1 MDSQGCR
8 TPFAQAGRGR
18 HRYRGKHAV
27 LVSRQRFV
35 NIFIAESS
43 TAVGG
48 QELAV
53 ILHAEGLLRRGHD
66 LRLILEPESPIARM
80 AVDKQLPVTLMTMRK
95 ARYPQAIASLRAL
108 VARHRPAIVQ
118 VNSSRDSW
126 IGAMAVRF
134 VRPRPKLLRIR
145 HISAPLNRNLLT
157 RLLYRRLFDM
167 VVVTGGEKTKREL
180 VERDGLAADRVAA
193 FPIGL
198 DVDHFRPAPPDH
210 DLRQEL
216 GLSKGHLLVGLIS
229 YLRSYKGHEYF
240 IEAARMIAAKRD
252 DVTFVIVGEG
262 PDESSIRSRIVQLGL
277 SARIRML
284 GFRQDLLN
292 VFRSFDLFA
301 IPSVEGDTIP
311 QVLMQA
317 LAIGLPVVSTTVGSI
332 PDVVIDGETGFVV
345 PPRDGP
351 ALADRI
357 IRLLDDPAL
366 RARMGERGRSLVER
380 CYSIERMLDRMEG
393 VYDRLVQPS
402 R

>member
-1 MDSQGCR
+1 M
-8 TPFAQAGRGR
+8 
-18 HRYRGKHAV
+18 
-27 LVSRQRFV
+27 

-53 ILHAEGLLRRGHD
+53 ILHAEGLLKRGHD
-66 LRLILEPESPIARM
+66 LRLILEPHSPIARM
-80 AVDKQLPVTLMTMRK
+80 ALDKQLPVTLVSMRK
-95 ARYPQAIASLRAL
+95 SRYPSAILALRSMMAHE
-108 VARHRPAIVQ
+108 RTAIQQ

-134 VRPRPKLLRIR
+134 VWPRPKLLRIR
-145 HISAPLNRNLLT
+145 HISAPLNRNLMT

-167 VVVTGGEKTKREL
+167 VVVTGGDKTRREL

-198 DVDHFRPAPPDH
+198 DVQHFRPAQPDH
-210 DLRQEL
+210 DLRLEL
-216 GLSKGHLLVGLIS
+216 GLTTGHLLVGLIS

-240 IEAARMIAAKRD
+240 IEAASMIAAQRR

-262 PDESSIRSRIVQLGL
+262 PEERSIRSRIEHLGL
-277 SARIRML
+277 SDRIRML

-332 PDVVIDGETGFVV
+332 PDVVIEGETGFVV
-345 PPRDGP
+345 PPRDAK
-351 ALADRI
+351 ALAGRI
-357 IRLLDDPAL
+357 VTLLDDGAL
-366 RARMGERGRSLVER
+366 RKRMGEQGRMLVQRSYSL
-380 CYSIERMLDRMEG
+380 ERMLDRLEG
-393 VYDRLVQPS
+393 VYERLTGHRS
-402 R
+402 KESA

>member
-1 MDSQGCR
+1 M
-8 TPFAQAGRGR
+8 PVNARG
-18 HRYRGKHAV
+18 AL
-27 LVSRQRFV
+27 LVPRQRFV

-53 ILHAEGLLRRGHD
+53 LLHAEGLLKRGHQ
-66 LRLILEPESPIARM
+66 LRLILEPHSPIARM
-80 AVDKQLPVTLMTMRK
+80 AMEKQLPVTLLTMRK
-95 ARYPQAIASLRAL
+95 SRYPQAIVSLRAL
-108 VARHRPAIVQ
+108 IADHRPAILQ

-126 IGAMAVRF
+126 IGAVTVRL
-134 VRPRPKLLRIR
+134 VRPRPRLLRMR
-145 HISAPLNRNLLT
+145 HISAPLNRNWMT

-167 VVVTGGEKTKREL
+167 VVVTGGDKTKREL
-180 VERDGLAADRVAA
+180 VERDGLAPDRVAA

-198 DVDHFRPAPPDH
+198 DVNYFRPAAPEQ
-210 DLRQEL
+210 DLRHEF
-216 GLSKGHLLVGLIS
+216 GLPKGHLLVGLIS

-240 IEAARMIAAKRD
+240 IEAAGMLAGRRR

-262 PDESSIRSRIVQLGL
+262 PEEAAIRARIEQLGL
-277 SARIRML
+277 SERIRML
-284 GFRQDLLN
+284 GFREDLLN

-345 PPRDGP
+345 PPRDAA

-357 IRLLDDPAL
+357 ARLLDDGEL
-366 RARMGERGRSLVER
+366 RSRMGVQGRSMVER
-380 CYSIERMLDRMEG
+380 SYSLERMLDRMEG
-393 VYDRLVQPS
+393 VYDRLIHAPG
-402 R
+402 

>member
-1 MDSQGCR
+1 
-8 TPFAQAGRGR
+8 
-18 HRYRGKHAV
+18 
-27 LVSRQRFV
+27 V

-53 ILHAEGLLRRGHD
+53 ILHAEGLLKRGHD
-66 LRLILEPESPIARM
+66 LRLILEAGSPIARM
-80 AVDKQLPVTLMTMRK
+80 AVEKQLPVTLMTMRK
-95 ARYPQAIASLRAL
+95 SHYAQAIASLRAL
-108 VARHRPAIVQ
+108 MARHRPAILQ

-126 IGAMAVRF
+126 IGAMAVRLL
-134 VRPRPKLLRIR
+134 RPSPKLLRIR

-180 VERDGLAADRVAA
+180 VERDGLTADRVTA

-198 DVDHFRPAPPDH
+198 DVDYFRPAAPDR
-210 DLRQEL
+210 DLRLEF

-240 IEAARMIAAKRD
+240 IEAARIIAAQRE

-262 PDESSIRSRIVQLGL
+262 PDEASIRSRIEQLGL

-292 VFRSFDLFA
+292 VFRSFDVFA

-332 PDVVIDGETGFVV
+332 PDVVIEGDTGFVV
-345 PPRDGP
+345 PPRNAR
-351 ALADRI
+351 ALAERI
-357 IRLLDDPAL
+357 ARLLDDAAL
-366 RARMGERGRSLVER
+366 RTRMGEQGRSLVER
-380 CYSIERMLDRMEG
+380 CYSLERMLDRMEG
-393 VYDRLVQPS
+393 VYDRLIQAA

>member
-1 MDSQGCR
+1 
-8 TPFAQAGRGR
+8 
-18 HRYRGKHAV
+18 
-27 LVSRQRFV
+27 V

-53 ILHAEGLLRRGHD
+53 ILHAEGLLKRGHD

-80 AVDKQLPVTLMTMRK
+80 ALDKRLPVTLMTMRK
-95 ARYPQAIASLRAL
+95 SHYAQAITSLRAL
-108 VARHRPAIVQ
+108 MARHRPAIVQ

-126 IGAMAVRF
+126 IGAMAVRL

-145 HISAPLNRNLLT
+145 HISAPLNRNFLT

-167 VVVTGGEKTKREL
+167 VVVTGGDKTKREL
-180 VERDGLAADRVAA
+180 VERDGMRADRVAA

-198 DVDHFRPAPPDH
+198 DVDYFRPAPPDH
-210 DLRQEL
+210 DLRLEF
-216 GLSKGHLLVGLIS
+216 GLPKDHLLVGLIS

-240 IEAARMIAAKRD
+240 IEAARIIVAQRH

-262 PDESSIRSRIVQLGL
+262 PDEPSIRSRIDQLGL

-292 VFRSFDLFA
+292 VFRSFDVFA

-332 PDVVIDGETGFVV
+332 PDVVIEGDTGFVV
-345 PPRDGP
+345 PPRDAR
-351 ALADRI
+351 ALAERI
-357 IRLLDDPAL
+357 ARLLDDAAL
-366 RARMGERGRSLVER
+366 RTRMGQQGRLLVER
-380 CYSIERMLDRMEG
+380 CYSLERMLDRMEG
-393 VYDRLVQPS
+393 VYDRLIHAAV
-402 R
+402 